1 MDLDLNNFSLGND
14 PQETFGN
21 ILDAFSK
28 GDTKKI
34 EKILENIEN
43 RFLINETDSDGQ
55 TLLHLVAMKNS
66 RQNITKVI
74 PEKKISIY
82 AKIFQSR
89 KTIPSAKRCDIA
101 NLLIINGANVNA
113 VNKNSLT
120 PLQLAVKDDEIDVAK
135 ILIENGAN
143 IESQDKEGLTP
154 FHHAYLEMAKLLVQ
168 NGANIDAIDVDGDTA
183 LHRAVDSNQIIWI
196 NFLLENGANLNIK
209 NFNGDIPLFNC
220 DFIQNDTLVTLVQHG
235 ANINALNGNGDT
247 WLHDAI
253 EYENDLEFVE
263 LLLSLGASPYT
274 KNIDGFTPI
283 EYALKTNNSKALK
296 MMITYQQSG
305 IQSRCIGE
313 TQTRLTYTKMLLIG
327 LYFVLN
333 FILLAMIFS
342 TILRK
347 LLYGEAKKEDDSC
360 SNHII
365 QCMATEK
372 DFDSVTLFSKETFL
386 KNFYCD

>member
-14 PQETFGN
+14 PQETFEN
-21 ILDAFSK
+21 ILDAISK

-154 FHHAYLEMAKLLVQ
+154 FHHAYLEMARLLVQ

-196 NFLLENGANLNIK
+196 NFLLENGANQNIK
-209 NFNGDIPLFNC
+209 NFNGDIPLFNFTKIIEY
-220 DFIQNDTLVTLVQHG
+220 DTIATLVHHG
-235 ANINALNGNGDT
+235 ANINALNADGDS
-247 WLHDAI
+247 WLHHAFR
-253 EYENDLEFVE
+253 YDLEFVGFF
-263 LLLSLGASPYT
+263 LSLGASPYT
-274 KNIDGFTPI
+274 KNVGGITAI
-283 EYALKTNNSKALK
+283 EYAFKTNMTLK

-305 IQSRCIGE
+305 F
-313 TQTRLTYTKMLLIG
+313 L
-327 LYFVLN
+327 
-333 FILLAMIFS
+333 
-342 TILRK
+342 
-347 LLYGEAKKEDDSC
+347 D
-360 SNHII
+360 II
-365 QCMATEK
+365 
-372 DFDSVTLFSKETFL
+372 
-386 KNFYCD
+386 